1 MSAHDACTH
10 PKTKS
15 ARAACRRAAAKG
27 TAPKVSAER
36 KLAEGAGL
44 VAPLAT
50 AIQTPIAET
59 PAVIAAAEGL
69 REISL
74 SGQID
79 SYQLSETLAKVAKI
93 NERAAKK
100 GLAGMLTVEWEPV
113 ECEETNQITGIKST
127 WTEYKIEIQGNAP
140 AYNGWEFIAKLDWD
154 ANAGLIVRAMP
165 GAIQADR
172 DALREGWCDHCK
184 TTRRRSVTYVVR
196 NQETGVQLQVG
207 SSCLKDFTGQFTTIS
222 FPYLPEEESERDGWF
237 GASSPREYSPLTVLS
252 VAWACIKLEGFK
264 PARHEGSTT
273 RNDVMTALYPSKSKN
288 DREFAAKIAPLA
300 DEAEGA
306 AAKIL
311 SWILSDEFDGTTDY
325 VLNLKSIAAGKHVSL
340 RNLGMIASAPQAYA
354 RSLERTLIR
363 EREASIYAAS
373 EWVGEV
379 KQRLEMG
386 VVVKAVRYIEGEYGT
401 STLYTMVDTAGN
413 VIKWFASS
421 DKLGDQPG
429 ATAVI
434 KATVKKHE
442 DYNGAKITH
451 VTRAAVI
458 EFTEAPEMI

>member
-1 MSAHDACTH
+1 MSAHETCTH

-27 TAPKVSAER
+27 VQLAAPV
-36 KLAEGAGL
+36 

-79 SYQLSETLAKVAKI
+79 AYQLSATLDKVAKI

-100 GLAGMLTVEWEPV
+100 GLAGTLSVKWEPV
-113 ECEETNQITGIKST
+113 ECEETNRLTGIKST

-172 DALREGWCDHCK
+172 ETLREGWCDHCK
-184 TTRRRSVTYVVR
+184 TTRRRAVTYVVR
-196 NQETGVQLQVG
+196 NQETGDQLQVG

-222 FPYLPEEESERDGWF
+222 FPHLPEDENERDGWF
-237 GASSPREYSPLTVLS
+237 GASSPREYSPLAVLAT
-252 VAWACIKLEGFK
+252 AWACIKLNGFR
-264 PARHEGSTT
+264 PASYGGDCT
-273 RNDVMTALYPSKSKN
+273 RNDVMTALYPSKAKN
-288 DREFAAKIAPLA
+288 DREFAALIAPLA
-300 DEAEGA
+300 DEAQEA

-325 VLNLKSIAAGKHVSL
+325 VLNLKSIAAGKHIST
-340 RNLGMIASAPQAYA
+340 RNIGMLASAPQAYA
-354 RSLERTLIR
+354 KSLERTLIR

-373 EWVGEV
+373 EHVGEV

-386 VVVKAVRYIEGEYGT
+386 VVVKAVRYIEGDYGT
-401 STLYTMVDTAGN
+401 STLYTMVDTTGN

-434 KATVKKHE
+434 KATIKRHE

-451 VTRAAVI
+451 ITRAAVI
-458 EFTEAPEMI
+458 EFTDAPEMI

>member
-1 MSAHDACTH
+1 MSAHDTCTH

-27 TAPKVSAER
+27 VQVV
-36 KLAEGAGL
+36 

-79 SYQLSETLAKVAKI
+79 SYQLTETLAKVEKI
-93 NERAAKK
+93 NARAAKK

-113 ECEETNQITGIKST
+113 ECESKNPLTGITET
-127 WTEYKIEIQGNAP
+127 WTEYKIQIQGNAP

-172 DALREGWCDHCK
+172 ETLREGWCDHCR

-196 NQETGVQLQVG
+196 NQETGDQLQVG

-222 FPYLPEEESERDGWF
+222 FPHLPEDENERDGFW

-252 VAWACIKLEGFK
+252 VAWACIKLNGFR
-264 PARHEGSTT
+264 PASYGGDCT
-273 RNDVMTALYPSKSKN
+273 RNDVMTALYPSKAKN
-288 DREFAAKIAPLA
+288 DREFAAMIAPLA
-300 DEAEGA
+300 DEAETV

-311 SWILSDEFDGTTDY
+311 AWILSDEFDGTTDY
-325 VLNLKSIAAGKHVSL
+325 VLNLKSIAAGKAVST
-340 RNLGMIASAPQAYA
+340 RNVGMIASAPQAYA
-354 RSLERTLIR
+354 KHLDRSLIR
-363 EREASIYAAS
+363 ERERNAMLDSVH
-373 EWVGEV
+373 VGEI
-379 KQRLEMG
+379 KERMEMG
-386 VVVKAVRYIEGEYGT
+386 VVVKNVRYIDGEWGT
-401 STLYTMVDTAGN
+401 STLYTLVDTAGN

-421 DKLGDQPG
+421 DKLGDQEG

-434 KATVKKHE
+434 KATIKKHE
-442 DYNGAKITH
+442 EYNGIKITH
-451 VTRAAVI
+451 ITRAAVI
-458 EFTEAPEMI
+458 EFTEAPEITL

>member
-1 MSAHDACTH
+1 MSAHETCTH

-27 TAPKVSAER
+27 VQLAAPV
-36 KLAEGAGL
+36 

-79 SYQLSETLAKVAKI
+79 AYQLSATLEKVAKI
-93 NERAAKK
+93 NERAARK
-100 GLAGMLTVEWEPV
+100 GLAGTLSVEWEPV
-113 ECEETNQITGIKST
+113 ECSETNELTKITET
-127 WTEYKIEIQGNAP
+127 WTEYKISIQGNAP
-140 AYNGWEFIAKLDWD
+140 AFNGWEFIAKLDWD

-172 DALREGWCDHCK
+172 ESLREGWCDHCK

-222 FPYLPEEESERDGWF
+222 FPALPEEDSERDGWF
-237 GASSPREYSPLTVLS
+237 GASSPREFSPLTVMS
-252 VAWACIKLEGFK
+252 VAWACIKLNGFK
-264 PARHEGSTT
+264 PARSEGSTT
-273 RNDVMTALYPSKSKN
+273 RNDVMTALYPSKSKH
-288 DREFAAKIAPLA
+288 DREFAEMIAPLA
-300 DEAEGA
+300 DEATEA

-311 SWILSDEFDGTTDY
+311 AFILSDEFDGTTDY
-325 VLNLKSIAAGKHVSL
+325 VLNLKSIAAGKAVST
-340 RNLGMIASAPQAYA
+340 RNVGMIASAPQAYA
-354 RSLERTLIR
+354 KHLDRTLIR

-373 EWVGEV
+373 EHVGNIKE
-379 KQRLEMG
+379 RMEMG
-386 VVVKAVRYIEGEYGT
+386 VVVKNVRYIEGEYGT
-401 STLYTMVDTAGN
+401 TTLYTMVDTAGN

-434 KATVKKHE
+434 KATIKSHE
-442 DYNGAKITH
+442 EYQGHKITH
-451 VTRAAVI
+451 ITRAAII
-458 EFTEAPEMI
+458 EFTDAPEMI